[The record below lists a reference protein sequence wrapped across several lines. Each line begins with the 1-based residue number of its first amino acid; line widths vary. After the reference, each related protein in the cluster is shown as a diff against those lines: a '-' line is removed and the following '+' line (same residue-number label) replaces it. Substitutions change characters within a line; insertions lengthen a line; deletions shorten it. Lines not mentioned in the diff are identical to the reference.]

1 MQAWILRPSPILH
14 PEKITNGFTP
24 KFIDVNICIE
34 RLSQVIIKGCMASR
48 LPLLKL
54 EVVRGLQK
62 ASVEVVDAVE
72 EEVVV
77 VVGRW
82 VVREVMLGT
91 RRAARWWTRRSW
103 RGGWTT
109 SADGRA
115 PGRRELHLEAGC
127 QGDLLGGCVGFPTLL
142 QEYLQ
147 AHLVD
152 QVRRRERGRE
162 GVGLPSCPLQ
172 GRRIGTELPPERS
185 RYDQT
190 FKTKFVLT

>member
-1 MQAWILRPSPILH
+1 
-14 PEKITNGFTP
+14 
-24 KFIDVNICIE
+24 
-34 RLSQVIIKGCMASR
+34 MASR

-142 QEYLQ
+142 QGDLQ
-147 AHLVD
+147 AHLAV

-185 RYDQT
+185 RYNQT
-190 FKTKFVLT
+190 FKTKFVPT

>member
-1 MQAWILRPSPILH
+1 
-14 PEKITNGFTP
+14 
-24 KFIDVNICIE
+24 
-34 RLSQVIIKGCMASR
+34 MASR

-54 EVVRGLQK
+54 EVVHGLQK

-72 EEVVV
+72 VVAV
-77 VVGRW
+77 
-82 VVREVMLGT
+82 VVREVMLG
-91 RRAARWWTRRSW
+91 RWRAARWWTRRSW

-127 QGDLLGGCVGFPTLL
+127 QGDLLGGCVGFPTL
-142 QEYLQ
+142 LQ

>member
-1 MQAWILRPSPILH
+1 
-14 PEKITNGFTP
+14 
-24 KFIDVNICIE
+24 
-34 RLSQVIIKGCMASR
+34 MASR

-109 SADGRA
+109 SADGRV
-115 PGRRELHLEAGC
+115 PGMRELHLEAGC
-127 QGDLLGGCVGFPTLL
+127 QGGLLGGCVGFPNFCQKANCITKSAFSAFFCLS
-142 QEYLQ
+142 
-147 AHLVD
+147 AFF
-152 QVRRRERGRE
+152 
-162 GVGLPSCPLQ
+162 
-172 GRRIGTELPPERS
+172 TEL
-185 RYDQT
+185 D
-190 FKTKFVLT
+190 FKTFQL

>member
-1 MQAWILRPSPILH
+1 
-14 PEKITNGFTP
+14 
-24 KFIDVNICIE
+24 
-34 RLSQVIIKGCMASR
+34 MASR

-72 EEVVV
+72 EEGVV

-109 SADGRA
+109 SADGQA

-142 QEYLQ
+142 QGDLQ
-147 AHLVD
+147 AHLAV

>member
-1 MQAWILRPSPILH
+1 
-14 PEKITNGFTP
+14 
-24 KFIDVNICIE
+24 
-34 RLSQVIIKGCMASR
+34 MASR

-82 VVREVMLGT
+82 VEREVMLGT

-147 AHLVD
+147 AHLAV

-185 RYDQT
+185 RYNQT

>member
-1 MQAWILRPSPILH
+1 MH

-34 RLSQVIIKGCMASR
+34 RLSQVIFKGCMASR
-48 LPLLKL
+48 LPPLKL
-54 EVVRGLQK
+54 EVGRGLQK

-72 EEVVV
+72 VEVVV
-77 VVGRW
+77 VVVRW
-82 VVREVMLGT
+82 VVREVMLG
-91 RRAARWWTRRSW
+91 RWRAARWWTRRSW
-103 RGGWTT
+103 KGGWTT
-109 SADGRA
+109 TADGRV

-142 QEYLQ
+142 QGDLQ

-190 FKTKFVLT
+190 FKTKFFLT

>member
-1 MQAWILRPSPILH
+1 MDLH
-14 PEKITNGFTP
+14 QKCIE
-24 KFIDVNICIE
+24 VNICIE
-34 RLSQVIIKGCMASR
+34 RLSQVIFKGCMASR

-72 EEVVV
+72 VEV

-82 VVREVMLGT
+82 VVREVMLG
-91 RRAARWWTRRSW
+91 RWRAARWWTRRSW

-109 SADGRA
+109 SADGQA

-142 QEYLQ
+142 QGDLQ
-147 AHLVD
+147 VHLVD
-152 QVRRRERGRE
+152 QVRRREHGRE
-162 GVGLPSCPLQ
+162 DVGLPSCPLQ

-190 FKTKFVLT
+190 FKTKFFLT

>member
-1 MQAWILRPSPILH
+1 MQAWILCPFPILH

-82 VVREVMLGT
+82 VVREVMLGR
-91 RRAARWWTRRSW
+91 RRAARWGTRRSW

-127 QGDLLGGCVGFPTLL
+127 QGDLLGGCVGFPSLL
-142 QEYLQ
+142 QGDLQ